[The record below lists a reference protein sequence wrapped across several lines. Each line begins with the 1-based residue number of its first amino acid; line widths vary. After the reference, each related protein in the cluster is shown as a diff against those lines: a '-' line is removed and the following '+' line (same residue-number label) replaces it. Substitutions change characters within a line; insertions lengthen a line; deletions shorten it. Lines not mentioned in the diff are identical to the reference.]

1 MLLTK
6 YIFCGI
12 LIVFG
17 MFLVPKMIFGSWEMK
32 TQVYYKHSALADK
45 IVKNIRCGIYTAGE
59 KLPAERSLCQEFSV
73 SRNTVRDSLAMLL
86 NEGVIERRG
95 RGAFVSDKALAKIE
109 GISGPDA
116 VQVWALITFSMY
128 DNPIYRTVFETIRS
142 GLDSRVCMEVCFSE
156 NFPGAVEQILKPSD
170 IVLIFGDCDS
180 KNLMRI
186 KSYCRELILINS
198 RSQAFCSVEPDNYA
212 AGRAVAAYLYEN
224 GHRLIGTALCGPD
237 CSGEFGD
244 RYRGARDY
252 LAEHGVTLLTE
263 TVNDHQEEFGIMRD
277 FLNSYRRRG
286 ATAVICFKDI
296 SALMI
301 YELARQQKLDLPQ
314 EMSVVSFD
322 DRCYT
327 ASVKPALS
335 TVRFPAEELGLA
347 VLNQLNSIL
356 SGSVVSHEP
365 IKIMP
370 ALLRRES
377 VARIVPADKKTVR
390 SMKNAKKIGF

>member
-1 MLLTK
+1 
-6 YIFCGI
+6 
-12 LIVFG
+12 
-17 MFLVPKMIFGSWEMK
+17 
-32 TQVYYKHSALADK
+32 
-45 IVKNIRCGIYTAGE
+45 
-59 KLPAERSLCQEFSV
+59 
-73 SRNTVRDSLAMLL
+73 
-86 NEGVIERRG
+86 
-95 RGAFVSDKALAKIE
+95 
-109 GISGPDA
+109 
-116 VQVWALITFSMY
+116 
-128 DNPIYRTVFETIRS
+128 
-142 GLDSRVCMEVCFSE
+142 
-156 NFPGAVEQILKPSD
+156 
-170 IVLIFGDCDS
+170 
-180 KNLMRI
+180 
-186 KSYCRELILINS
+186 
-198 RSQAFCSVEPDNYA
+198 
-212 AGRAVAAYLYEN
+212 
-224 GHRLIGTALCGPD
+224 
-237 CSGEFGD
+237 
-244 RYRGARDY
+244 
-252 LAEHGVTLLTE
+252 
-263 TVNDHQEEFGIMRD
+263 MRD

-296 SALMI
+296 SAVMI

>member
-1 MLLTK
+1 M
-6 YIFCGI
+6 
-12 LIVFG
+12 
-17 MFLVPKMIFGSWEMK
+17 
-32 TQVYYKHSALADK
+32 
-45 IVKNIRCGIYTAGE
+45 
-59 KLPAERSLCQEFSV
+59 
-73 SRNTVRDSLAMLL
+73 
-86 NEGVIERRG
+86 
-95 RGAFVSDKALAKIE
+95 
-109 GISGPDA
+109 
-116 VQVWALITFSMY
+116 
-128 DNPIYRTVFETIRS
+128 
-142 GLDSRVCMEVCFSE
+142 
-156 NFPGAVEQILKPSD
+156 
-170 IVLIFGDCDS
+170 
-180 KNLMRI
+180 
-186 KSYCRELILINS
+186 
-198 RSQAFCSVEPDNYA
+198 
-212 AGRAVAAYLYEN
+212 YEN

-356 SGSVVSHEP
+356 SG
-365 IKIMP
+365 
-370 ALLRRES
+370 
-377 VARIVPADKKTVR
+377 
-390 SMKNAKKIGF
+390 